1 MKNLLAKKIIIIV
14 LSVLATAGVA
24 VGVAALAGAFDSPDS
39 SPQSSLSSSSSSV
52 QEPDPIVEVQRG
64 VASEVLSANFET
76 LTLKDVYLVAEGDFS
91 IAGKLTDGVVVGD
104 LINEALSS
112 FVKFYYYS
120 NDIWYV
126 KNKDGNLV
134 PFNKVNN
141 AIFNYQIGAGE
152 PLALSEL
159 DLITTGDKTVME
171 NIEIIFKDVIEEEID
186 LGQGDSSISNMI
198 LSMLP
203 SGLADSA
210 KIFTQ
215 MTVRDLYNITD
226 GDYSYITNYLESTDV
241 DVVVNAIFDI
251 IELATDEKYEDLKK
265 IACDLIA
272 GTIANPQINNEI
284 ETDIDTLIYYIAD
297 ALSRGKDIDTRDEI
311 DDWKNYFRSLFEGN
325 LNDIKIQDG
334 ADFTRLVKAVIE
346 EMGVEVEKS
355 EDMAKRII
363 SLVQGTD
370 ALLKDLKAHID
381 GANNNLEESLTNS
394 IVDLFE
400 VDKNNPQAMT
410 FIEDLSH
417 LVVHYYALDNIE
429 AFAEKYKD
437 LTLAE
442 IDGYLSSAITE
453 ISKALGY
460 DISADLSNVTVGNVY
475 DIVEKVFA
483 EVGITFDE
491 VISAIDDLVEN
502 GAEQG
507 KELFKEL
514 IAKVEEY
521 LKENKDLTIGELLGD
536 VDIDEEIANTTLGE
550 ISDAIDNAKNDV
562 ELDNITIKE
571 LDEQFLEGIALDFC
585 AEHGIEELLEM
596 TLAEVLSLVELD
608 ASTTALNVLD
618 QVTISEVVKMLESI
632 AADNEVPAGE

>member
-39 SPQSSLSSSSSSV
+39 SPQSSLSTSSSSLK
-52 QEPDPIVEVQRG
+52 EPDPIVEVQRG

-76 LTLKDVYLVAEGDFS
+76 LTLKDAYLVAEGDFS

-226 GDYSYITNYLESTDV
+226 GDYSYITNYLESTNV

-265 IACDLIA
+265 IACDLID
-272 GTIANPQINNEI
+272 GTIANPKINGAISVDDLIFDLFEIYKDGQEDKQVKREI
-284 ETDIDTLIYYIAD
+284 EKWRDYFIEIFDGTLENFII
-297 ALSRGKDIDTRDEI
+297 E
-311 DDWKNYFRSLFEGN
+311 DD
-325 LNDIKIQDG
+325 
-334 ADFTRLVKAVIE
+334 ADFVPLIKLLIE
-346 EMGVEVEKS
+346 EAGVEVDSSQELAEKIV
-355 EDMAKRII
+355 AII
-363 SLVQGTD
+363 TSSNS
-370 ALLKDLKAHID
+370 LLKDLKAHID

-400 VDKNNPQAMT
+400 VDKNNLQAMT

-429 AFAEKYKD
+429 AFGEKHKD

-460 DISADLSNVTVGNVY
+460 DISVDLSNVTVGNVY

-491 VISAIDDLVEN
+491 VISAIDDLIEN

-514 IAKVEEY
+514 IAKVEDY

-632 AADNEVPAGE
+632 AVDNEVPVVE